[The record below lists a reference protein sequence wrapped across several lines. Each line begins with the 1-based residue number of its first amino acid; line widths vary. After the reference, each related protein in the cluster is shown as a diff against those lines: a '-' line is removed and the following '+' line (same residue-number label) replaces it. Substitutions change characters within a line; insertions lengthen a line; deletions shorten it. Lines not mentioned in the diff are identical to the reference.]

1 MVRTGT
7 FAALRNA
14 LSVIASN
21 FGTVLVLCVVGGVV
35 GSLCSGTV
43 ADLAVDV
50 VLRRDFAT
58 YLVTKGGMSADVAA
72 QVAAERAKAF
82 HADPAA
88 FQAAYPQMFAL
99 SKSMTLMFTSSLAT
113 ALADAVWMGLYGA
126 VAASATIYLWVQR
139 ERQRSAS
146 LYDAVNYALS
156 RWKRVVGPHFRSVLM
171 VMIGSQVLVPGV
183 LFGMQRAF
191 VDAIATIDDRETDPA
206 ARSKRLTA
214 SRRGLVLQTFAVS
227 ALWWVPYAFVGT
239 FLLMDPVAS
248 LTPYVGAV
256 NATTLAPFVA
266 PLTYVVTFF
275 VLAVMDLCMVQYYLD
290 MFRKTAPPVPGPVD
304 LTKPAVPAS

>member
-14 LSVIASN
+14 FSVIASN
-21 FGTVLVLCVVGGVV
+21 LGIVLVLCVVGGAV
-35 GSLCSGTV
+35 GSFVSGTV

-50 VLRRDFAT
+50 MLRRDFAT
-58 YLVTKGGMSADVAA
+58 YLATVGGMAPDVAA
-72 QVAAERAKAF
+72 QVAAERARAF

-88 FQAAYPQMFAL
+88 FQAAYPQMFAF
-99 SKSMTLMFTSSLAT
+99 SKSMTLMITSSLAT

-139 ERQRSAS
+139 EKQRPTS
-146 LYDAVNYALS
+146 LYDALNYALS

-171 VMIGSQVLVPGV
+171 VMLGSQVLVPGV

-191 VDAIATIDDRETDPA
+191 VDAIATLDERETDPA
-206 ARSKRLTA
+206 ARSKRLTS

-227 ALWWVPYAFVGT
+227 ALWWVPYAFVGN
-239 FLLMDPVAS
+239 FLLMDPEAS
-248 LTPYVGAV
+248 LAPYVGAA

-266 PLTYVVTFF
+266 PATYVVTFF
-275 VLAVMDLCMVQYYLD
+275 VLAVIDLCMVQYYLD
-290 MFRKTAPPVPGPVD
+290 MFRKSAEPAAAASD
-304 LTKPAVPAS
+304 QTKPAIPAS